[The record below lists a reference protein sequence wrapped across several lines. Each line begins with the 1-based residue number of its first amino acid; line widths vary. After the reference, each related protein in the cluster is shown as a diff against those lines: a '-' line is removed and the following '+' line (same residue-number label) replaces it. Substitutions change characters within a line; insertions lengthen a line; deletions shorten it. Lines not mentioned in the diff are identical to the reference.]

1 MQQDRVLQKV
11 AVPETGPPRSAEQ
24 GRIVSVDLLRGLVV
38 ALMALD
44 HTRDFFGT
52 GDFNPRDVTEPAL
65 FLTRWV
71 THFCAPTFVLLA
83 GLSAFLYGRGR
94 TIAETSRFLLTRG
107 LWLMLIDLTLIK
119 FGWRFEFDFLRLGM
133 GIVFV
138 IGASM
143 IALAALVWLPRWAI
157 AAVALVMIAGHN
169 ILDGISAES
178 LGANAWLWHILH
190 ERGEATLGGGFEAYV
205 LYPLIPWI
213 GVMAAGY
220 ALGPVMQREPE
231 ARQRIFCFMGAAITL
246 GFVALRVSNLYGD
259 PASWIIHETW
269 LATLLSFVNC
279 EKYPPS
285 LLFLMMTLG
294 PALILLAAFEQARGR
309 VTQVFAMFGQVPFFF
324 YVVHIYLIH
333 ALAIVTGFA
342 LTGVFALTPRLG
354 FSLPEIYLVWLAVL
368 AMLYPICRWF
378 AGLKARGTAS
388 WWSYL

>member
-1 MQQDRVLQKV
+1 MQQDRVQKRV
-11 AVPETGPPRSAEQ
+11 SAQENAPPEK

-52 GDFNPRDVTEPAL
+52 GGFNPRDVTEPAL

-71 THFCAPTFVLLA
+71 THLCAPTFVLLA

-94 TIAETSRFLLTRG
+94 SIAETSRFLFTRG

-133 GIVFV
+133 GVVFV

-143 IALAALVWLPRWAI
+143 IVLAALVFLPRWAI
-157 AAVALVMIAGHN
+157 AAVALAMIADHN
-169 ILDGISAES
+169 LLDGISAES
-178 LGANAWLWHILH
+178 WGANAWLWRMLH
-190 ERGEATLGGGFEAYV
+190 ERGEATLGGFEAYV

-231 ARQRIFCFMGAAITL
+231 ERRRLLYAMGVAITL
-246 GFVALRVSNLYGD
+246 GFVVLRASDLYGD
-259 PASWIIHETW
+259 PASWTVEENW
-269 LATLLSFVNC
+269 LATVLSFVNC

-294 PALILLAAFEQARGR
+294 PALLLLAAFEQARGR
-309 VTQVFAMFGQVPFFF
+309 VVQVLAMFGQVPFFF

-333 ALAIVTGFA
+333 ALAIVTGLA
-342 LTGVFALTPRLG
+342 VTGVFVVTPRLG
-354 FSLPEIYLVWLAVL
+354 LSLPEIYLVWLLVL
-368 AMLYPICRWF
+368 ALLYPICRWF
-378 AGLKARGTAS
+378 AGLRARGTAW